1 MSSTIDS
8 LQTAVTALAAA
19 WPMERVEGCDA
30 SRLVEVNRQIGHARR
45 LLDAAASQVAA
56 EISRQ
61 SRPELGVDSL
71 AKKQGHR
78 SANVFLAT
86 TLGTTTG
93 DAAKLIQV
101 GAATAPRLLLSGAEA
116 PARHPHVGEALSK
129 GLLGKDAAAA
139 IITML
144 DGVESRAT
152 AAAIDE
158 AEQTLTAQAA
168 GLDLH
173 ALQKVLARAEA
184 YLDPDG
190 LEPKEAD
197 LRAQTGL
204 TIRQE
209 RTGMIIVNGKFD
221 PERGAPILALI
232 DAIVTADL
240 NAQRDDARQKGSGLP
255 PRPIPVMQADAFVTI
270 CEHYTGCDRT
280 NRTLPGATVIVRVS
294 LEDLQAGTGSGLI
307 DGIDQPI
314 CIGTVR
320 RMAAGGGTIPMV
332 LGADSQ
338 ILDFGKD
345 KRFFTHAQRLA
356 LAERDGGCA
365 GCGAPPGRTKAHHI
379 RWWSRGGPTNLSN
392 GVLLCT
398 SCHHLIHDQGWDIR
412 IDGVGITA
420 HVWLI
425 PPAWVDPT
433 RSPRPAA
440 RRRHDYLPAA

>member
-1 MSSTIDS
+1 M
-8 LQTAVTALAAA
+8 
-19 WPMERVEGCDA
+19 
-30 SRLVEVNRQIGHARR
+30 IGHARR
-45 LLDAAASQVAA
+45 LLDATASQVAA
-56 EISRQ
+56 EVSRQ
-61 SRPELGVDSL
+61 SRPELGADSL

-78 SANVFLAT
+78 TATVFLAT
-86 TLGTTTG
+86 TLGTTMG
-93 DAAKLIQV
+93 DAAKLVQV

-116 PARHPHVGEALSK
+116 PARYPHVGEALAK

-144 DGVESRAT
+144 DGVESRVSP
-152 AAAIDE
+152 AALDD

-168 GLDLH
+168 DLDLH
-173 ALQKVLARAEA
+173 ALQKVLTRAEA

-190 LEPKEAD
+190 LEPKEED

-204 TIRQE
+204 TIRQD
-209 RTGMIIVNGKFD
+209 RTGMILVNGKFD
-221 PERGAPILALI
+221 PERGAPVLTLI

-240 NAQRDDARQKGSGLP
+240 NAQRDDTAQRGSGLP
-255 PRPIPVMQADAFVTI
+255 PRPIPVMQADALVTI
-270 CEHYTGCDRT
+270 CEHYTGCDRK

-307 DGIDQPI
+307 DGIDQPV

-320 RMAAGGGTIPMV
+320 RMAAGGGIIPMV

-345 KRFFTHAQRLA
+345 KRLFSHAQRLA

-379 RWWSRGGPTNLSN
+379 RWWSRGGPTDLSN

-412 IDGVGITA
+412 IDGVGIEA
-420 HVWLI
+420 KVWLI
-425 PPAWVDPT
+425 PPAWLDPGRT
-433 RSPRPAA
+433 PRPGA
-440 RRRHDYLPAA
+440 RRRYDYLPAA